1 MFLVG
6 MSATPAAAL
15 PQPLS
20 QEWWFIQWGVTD
32 HLWPKSQ
39 GDGVTV
45 AVLDTGVQANL
56 PELADAVVPGIDM
69 SGHGGNGEEDFDDA
83 PVPGHG
89 TAMAA
94 YIAARGGGTGFVG
107 VAPRA
112 KILPVALPFVNSPD
126 AQAIHYAVDH
136 GAKVINMSYA
146 AKAPCPADLQQ
157 AVAYAI
163 QHDVVLVAGAGNN
176 GTSDNAS
183 VFPANCPGVL
193 AVGATD
199 GRNRPWSGTERQPY
213 VAVAAPGVGTIG
225 LLRDGQIHT
234 SDGGTSIAAAL
245 TSGAVAL
252 VRSAYPEM
260 SARQVVEQIIGSG
273 IHIDSGWNDADG
285 YGVIRPH
292 RVLDGLVPKNGP
304 NPVFAAYDRWAA
316 AHGQASGSGVGN
328 TANATPSASK
338 GFHWATPLALSFAVI
353 LLILGLVTLVN
364 RRNGGR
370 KARTYRELRQQQTGP
385 YPPQGYGLP
394 VQGYAPPP
402 QQGYGFPPQ
411 QGYGS
416 PPQGGNPVA
425 PPQPWPAG
433 EHNSGG
439 QGGPPPSFGPQP

>member
-1 MFLVG
+1 MRTVAAAALAMFLVG
-6 MSATPAAAL
+6 LSATPAAAF
-15 PQPLS
+15 PQPL
-20 QEWWFIQWGVTD
+20 QGEWWFVQWGVTD

-45 AVLDTGVQANL
+45 AVLDSGVQANL

-69 SGHGGNGEEDFDDA
+69 SGHGGNGEEDIDDA
-83 PVPGHG
+83 AVPGHG

-94 YIAARGGGTGFVG
+94 YIAARGGGTGFLG
-107 VAPRA
+107 VAPEA
-112 KILPVALPFVNSPD
+112 KILPVALPSLNAPD

-136 GAKVINMSYA
+136 GAKVINMSFGV
-146 AKAPCPADLQQ
+146 KAPCPTDVQQ

-163 QHDVVLVAGAGNN
+163 QHDVVLVAAAGNN
-176 GTSDNAS
+176 GASDNAS

-199 GRNRPWSGTERQPY
+199 GQNHPWSKTERQPY
-213 VAVAAPGVGTIG
+213 VAMAAPGVTQIG

-234 SDGGTSIAAAL
+234 ADGGTSGAAAL

-316 AHGQASGSGVGN
+316 AHGQPSGSGAGN

-385 YPPQGYGLP
+385 YPPQGHGP
-394 VQGYAPPP
+394 PHQAYAPPP
-402 QQGYGFPPQ
+402 QPGYGPPL
-411 QGYGS
+411 
-416 PPQGGNPVA
+416 QGGQ
-425 PPQPWPAG
+425 PQPWPTG
-433 EHNSGG
+433 DQHNGG
-439 QGGPPPSFGPQP
+439 QGPPPSFGPR